1 MAFKTTFPL
10 NWGQK
15 QQDEFSVTVQ
25 RSMQYASGRLTAHWH
40 DCFELLYITEGSRS
54 FTAGGQSF
62 LLDAGDILILP
73 PHILHSSDGGIY
85 QSIVF
90 GYAESVI
97 HTPHNSYLGIQY
109 LLPFRDA
116 PAVHM
121 HSTDPAAPQ
130 LQTLLKQG
138 AGLAD
143 DPAPT
148 RSLEMRACI
157 LLVHAIIWKL
167 YLIASSGTEKTCE
180 YLSHIQAYIEDHLTQ
195 DISPYGIAQALHI
208 SHSHLCRIVKQAY
221 RLTPTALINRSRL
234 CLAEHLLLYMP
245 ALPITEIAS
254 QTGFSDDSYF
264 IRLFKKEY
272 GITPKQFRSN
282 YSLIT
287 TQE

>member
-25 RSMQYASGRLTAHWH
+25 KSTQYASGRLASHWH
-40 DCFELLYITEGSRS
+40 DCFELLCITEGSRS
-54 FTAGGQSF
+54 FTADGRSF
-62 LLDAGDILILP
+62 LLEAGDILILP
-73 PHILHSSDGGIY
+73 PHISHSSDGGIY
-85 QSIVF
+85 RSIVF

-97 HTPHNSYLGIQY
+97 HTPHNSYLGIRY
-109 LLPFRDA
+109 LLPFQGA
-116 PAVHM
+116 PAFHIR
-121 HSTDPAAPQ
+121 STDPSSAQ
-130 LQTLLKQG
+130 LQALLKQG
-138 AGLAD
+138 AELAD
-143 DPAPT
+143 DPSPT

-157 LLVHAIIWKL
+157 LQVHALIWKH
-167 YLIASSGTEKTCE
+167 YLKTLSGTEKACE
-180 YLSHIQAYIEDHLTQ
+180 YLNQIQAYIEDHLTQ

-234 CLAEHLLLYMP
+234 CLAEQLLLYMP

-264 IRLFKKEY
+264 IRLFKKEN
-272 GITPKQFRSN
+272 GMTPKQFRSK
-282 YSLIT
+282 YGQIT